1 MHTLATFLGPAALAT
16 KEFRSS
22 TNPEDGVYVKIV
34 GRKSGIIDW
43 VLSLIGVDS
52 TTTFEVMRD
61 HIRFTTANF
70 SGAMT
75 TFIPMH
81 SIANTSTGYFK
92 PVLYLIIGIITL
104 PVFFVGLIPI
114 IYYFL
119 HKTLMIST
127 QDNSGFATLIA
138 FKPSVIEGLKI
149 GPKDAQK
156 VVGIINKL
164 VLISNQAKKG

>member
-104 PVFFVGLIPI
+104 PVFFSLG
-114 IYYFL
+114 
-119 HKTLMIST
+119 
-127 QDNSGFATLIA
+127 
-138 FKPSVIEGLKI
+138 
-149 GPKDAQK
+149 
-156 VVGIINKL
+156 
-164 VLISNQAKKG
+164 